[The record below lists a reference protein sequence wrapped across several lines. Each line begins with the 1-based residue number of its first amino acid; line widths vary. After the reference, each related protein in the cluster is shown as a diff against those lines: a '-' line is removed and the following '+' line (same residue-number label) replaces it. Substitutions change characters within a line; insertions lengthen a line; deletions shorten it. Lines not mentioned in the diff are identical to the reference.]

1 VEQRLLASG
10 PTVSIVGG
18 EVRSV
23 AGLTVA
29 VTGYLDFGTH
39 EEARRVIQAAGGH
52 YSDEVTGTTDLLV
65 RGEPNTQY
73 KFVQIGVKIDRARA
87 LGVPIVWSADFR
99 ALIDENVPAPTTAD
113 ADKKRVRR
121 PIGADYRPA
130 KAGGSNADPFLY
142 DPKARERG
150 TRAHREMQEL
160 VADAAAAA
168 GYRVLS
174 PTAMTPQYDLAWV
187 GRGKRVVCEVKSL
200 TATNEPHQIRFGLGQ
215 VLDYR
220 HAMSHSGS
228 VFSAALAVSRE
239 PEDARWERL
248 CRTLNVHL
256 VWPESV
262 PRLFAARP

>member
-1 VEQRLLASG
+1 
-10 PTVSIVGG
+10 VSVIGG

-23 AGLTVA
+23 ADLTVA

-39 EEARRVIQAAGGH
+39 EEARRIIEAADGR

-65 RGEPNTQY
+65 RGDPNTQY

-99 ALIDENVPAPTTAD
+99 ALIQQNVPAPTTAD
-113 ADKKRVRR
+113 ADKKRVRKAV
-121 PIGADYRPA
+121 GADYRRA

-150 TRAHREMQEL
+150 TRAHREMQNL
-160 VADAAAAA
+160 VADAAKAA

-174 PTAMTPQYDLAWV
+174 PNAATPQYDVAWV
-187 GRGKRVVCEVKSL
+187 GRSERVVCEVKSL
-200 TATNEPHQIRFGLGQ
+200 TATNEPQQIRLGLGQ

-220 HAMSHSGS
+220 HAMSHRGR
-228 VFSAALAVSRE
+228 VFSAVLAVSRE
-239 PEDARWERL
+239 PEDARWGRL
-248 CRTLNVHL
+248 CRALDVHL
-256 VWPESV
+256 VWPEKL
-262 PRLFAARP
+262 PRLFN